1 MRLFIAF
8 PLEANVKNE
17 LTKILADLQPKS
29 GAVKWVERNN
39 LHLTSRFLGETHQ
52 DDVPK
57 IEERLDH
64 IAAKYEPFD
73 SVMTK
78 IGGFPNLRRPRIIWV
93 GMEKNVDFMT
103 KIATHVE
110 LAMQDIGFEAEIKRF
125 KAHLTLGRVK
135 DPRRLDELTGYLQ
148 DYRFAP
154 IPIHF
159 DRLVLFKSTLT
170 STGPIYDRLHE
181 AVLGTQ
187 S

>member
-8 PLEANVKNE
+8 PLEASVKDE
-17 LTKILADLQPKS
+17 LAKILADFKPKS
-29 GAVKWVERNN
+29 DAVKWVERNN

-52 DDVPK
+52 DEVPK
-57 IEERLDH
+57 IEERLDG

-73 SVMTK
+73 SVMTR
-78 IGGFPNLRRPRIIWV
+78 IGGFPNLRRPRVIWV

-110 LAMQDIGFEAEIKRF
+110 LAMQDIGFEAETKRF
-125 KAHLTLGRVK
+125 QAHLTLGRVK
-135 DPRRLDELTGYLQ
+135 DPRRLEELTGYLQ
-148 DYRFAP
+148 DYRFDP
-154 IPIHF
+154 IPIRF

-170 STGPIYDRLHE
+170 RTGPIYDRLHE
-181 AVLGTQ
+181 AVLGVK